1 MLSSS
6 QLARSFL
13 FCFSFIFYQKSSV
26 SIILIF
32 LLSFDSCSLYLLCFD
47 LFYFFFS
54 FLSSVKIRMIRSFYS
69 FSLLLFFFLL
79 ISLPLIV
86 KRRMSFSHFIPS
98 LLSLLFTI
106 NNKKM
111 CVFVTLTHTSH
122 MPPPP
127 ST

>member
-69 FSLLLFFFLL
+69 FFLLTLFF
-79 ISLPLIV
+79 SLPLIV